1 MSGSHPARASARA
14 TARAKSRAKSQAT
27 IDLAT
32 IYRQHS
38 SIVFRRAL
46 TILGTEDEAREV
58 VQEIFLALVRDPG
71 RFHGRSAITTWL
83 YRVTTNTCLNRI
95 RDRRNRARLLAE
107 NMAPETLEI
116 RPERTRA
123 WVEIR
128 QVIDHLPENLAA
140 ALVFHVV
147 DGMTHDEIAPLL
159 GCSRRHVGNLIKR
172 AFALARATQEVS
184 A

>member
-1 MSGSHPARASARA
+1 MNPQRGQTRRNAE
-14 TARAKSRAKSQAT
+14 SRAAT
-27 IDLAT
+27 PIQDAPPALDLAA
-32 IYRQHS
+32 IYENHATV
-38 SIVFRRAL
+38 VFRRAL
-46 TILGTEDEAREV
+46 TILANEEEAREV
-58 VQEIFLALVRDPG
+58 VQEIFLSLIRDPG
-71 RFHGRSAITTWL
+71 RFHGRSSITTWL

-107 NMAPETLEI
+107 NLHPEALEI
-116 RPERTRA
+116 RPERTQA

-128 QVIDHLPENLAA
+128 QVIGRMPENLAT

-159 GCSRRHVGNLIKR
+159 GCSRRNVGHLIRR
-172 AFALARATQEVS
+172 ALMWAKSEEVS